1 MVLHAELYALL
12 VLFVVIRSKSR
23 VGLAIPTPASGD
35 IGPDHYRGRFTSSL
49 KSTLPHNKSSS
60 FKSTRDI
67 NIEQLGKQYSTLKPR
82 FGHIGSEV
90 KHTRDQSLN
99 ATYAEKEL
107 QAAQYSTFGRGRK
120 GRLKKSMFSNK
131 LEYDYT
137 PEVKLSHKAEFS
149 KTKILRIYP
158 RLAQKKYGE

>member
-1 MVLHAELYALL
+1 M
-12 VLFVVIRSKSR
+12 
-23 VGLAIPTPASGD
+23 AIPTPASGD
-35 IGPDHYRGRFTSSL
+35 IGPDHYRGKFKSSL
-49 KSTLPHNKSSS
+49 NCTLPDNKSSS
-60 FKSTRDI
+60 FQSTRNI
-67 NIEQLGKQYSTLKPR
+67 NIEQIGKQYTTLKPR
-82 FGHIGSEV
+82 FGQIGTEV
-90 KHTRDQSLN
+90 KHTREQSLN

-107 QAAQYSTFGRGRK
+107 KSGQYSTFGRGRK

-158 RLAQKKYGE
+158 RLAQQKYGETL